1 MTHALPLLLAALLLV
16 PAQAGVH
23 ASSDASKIR
32 DLSPGHH
39 AACRHYVNRATFK
52 SRGAGAELV
61 VVLAE
66 SCSAAIESLVS
77 DTPTRPAE
85 AVRARAYLD
94 RLAAFKTMIIAMNIE
109 RAYGRDASPRATP
122 SRSPGAR
129 GGATVGTPVSATGEY
144 LIAREFGL
152 LRALNAWYDTGP
164 DFAGPI
170 LPVR

>member
-1 MTHALPLLLAALLLV
+1 
-16 PAQAGVH
+16 
-23 ASSDASKIR
+23 
-32 DLSPGHH
+32 
-39 AACRHYVNRATFK
+39 
-52 SRGAGAELV
+52 
-61 VVLAE
+61 
-66 SCSAAIESLVS
+66 
-77 DTPTRPAE
+77 
-85 AVRARAYLD
+85 
-94 RLAAFKTMIIAMNIE
+94 MNIE

-122 SRSPGAR
+122 SSRPGSR